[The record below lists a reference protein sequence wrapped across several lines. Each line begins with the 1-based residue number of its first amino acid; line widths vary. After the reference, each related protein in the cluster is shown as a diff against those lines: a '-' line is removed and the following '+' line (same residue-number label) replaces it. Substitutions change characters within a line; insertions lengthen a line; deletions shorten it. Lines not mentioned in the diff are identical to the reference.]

1 MFQITAI
8 PSVEP
13 PPIMTSMSSS
23 MTMTIST
30 STTPSVTPNLKRD
43 TQPGIYQ

>member
-13 PPIMTSMSSS
+13 PPIMTSMSGS
-23 MTMTIST
+23 MTMTMST
-30 STTPSVTPNLKRD
+30 STTPSPSPSSETPD
-43 TQPGIYQ
+43 TESGIY